1 MPFGRNVYYAHI
13 AVGTV
18 SCRRCGYNLY
28 LVDIRCGDL
37 LQSLRTLKHALLAVD
52 VDQKSRTAAERHLTV
67 GIYTHRGRRTQ
78 HIHRRTS
85 RRRQRRRG
93 VHRLTVETVDDLAAL
108 ALNNNALQTVLL
120 HRQTHLAQID
130 RTPRGKFQLAALVW
144 NISHKHNSDEEA
156 SVAHMIDLE
165 CAVTHRR
172 GGYGSV
178 FGIRNHHIGILY
190 GRTRSGIRHAA
201 AQRGLAALRR
211 RRHNLHKQ
219 EKGKKITYHRTKKE
233 RRPTV
238 AAPFGCKDTKNSRY
252 CLVREQQSPFSYL
265 YFTHKNAL
273 WPHKNTFAAI
283 YRRRSERNNAF
294 RSSDMRKLST
304 AFWMALLCTS
314 RSRRPLF
321 STPTALSH
329 CLTSATL
336 TYHATAIRT

>member
-1 MPFGRNVYYAHI
+1 
-13 AVGTV
+13 
-18 SCRRCGYNLY
+18 
-28 LVDIRCGDL
+28 
-37 LQSLRTLKHALLAVD
+37 
-52 VDQKSRTAAERHLTV
+52 
-67 GIYTHRGRRTQ
+67 
-78 HIHRRTS
+78 
-85 RRRQRRRG
+85 
-93 VHRLTVETVDDLAAL
+93 
-108 ALNNNALQTVLL
+108 
-120 HRQTHLAQID
+120 
-130 RTPRGKFQLAALVW
+130 
-144 NISHKHNSDEEA
+144 
-156 SVAHMIDLE
+156 MIDLE

-178 FGIRNHHIGILY
+178 FGVGNHHIGILY

-219 EKGKKITYHRTKKE
+219 EKGKKIT
-233 RRPTV
+233 
-238 AAPFGCKDTKNSRY
+238 
-252 CLVREQQSPFSYL
+252 
-265 YFTHKNAL
+265 HKNASR
-273 WPHKNTFAAI
+273 PHKNTFAAI